1 MRIVRRLFLLVLCL
15 GLTGYVYTT
24 FQPYSV
30 FRLDDRKYLLQTFG
44 TCSYGF
50 DTDNTV
56 YTNLSGLSN
65 GILRLQEE
73 GYKIY
78 SCNSDDNSID
88 IIIQNSDEG
97 IVYRYYYTYNN
108 RLLTCFC
115 NSYENSYKAL
125 TYIIE

>member
-1 MRIVRRLFLLVLCL
+1 MRIIRRVVLFTLCVCMSV
-15 GLTGYVYTT
+15 YV
-24 FQPYSV
+24 FKSLQFDSLCRV
-30 FRLDDRKYLLQTFG
+30 DDNKYLLQTIG
-44 TCSYGF
+44 KCYYEF

-56 YTNLSGLSN
+56 YTNLTGLSN

-78 SCNSDDNSID
+78 SCNSDDSSID
-88 IIIQNSDEG
+88 IIIQNNELG
-97 IVYRYYYTYNN
+97 VVYRYYYTYNN
-108 RLLTCFC
+108 KLLTSFC

>member
-15 GLTGYVYTT
+15 CLTGYVYTT
-24 FQPYSV
+24 FQPNSV
-30 FRLDDRKYLLQTFG
+30 FRLDDKKYLLQTLS
-44 TCSYGF
+44 TCSYEF

-73 GYKIY
+73 GYEIY
-78 SCNSDDNSID
+78 SCKSDDNSID
-88 IIIQNSDEG
+88 IIIQNSGEG

-108 RLLTCFC
+108 RLLTSFC

>member
-1 MRIVRRLFLLVLCL
+1 MRIIRRLFLLVLCL

-24 FQPYSV
+24 FQSDNV
-30 FRLDDRKYLLQTFG
+30 FRLDDKKYLLQTQG
-44 TCSYGF
+44 KCSYEF

-65 GILRLQEE
+65 GILKLQEE

-108 RLLTCFC
+108 RLLTSFC

>member
-24 FQPYSV
+24 LQSDNV
-30 FRLDDRKYLLQTFG
+30 FRLDDKKYLLQTQG
-44 TCSYGF
+44 ACSYEF

-65 GILRLQEE
+65 GILKLQED

-108 RLLTCFC
+108 RLLTSFC